1 MNEELLSLA
10 LLYRTGFDTAE
21 LFEENLN
28 RIFLENPQNKDL
40 LELECMSFR
49 DAVIYVSEH
58 FEYSSLN
65 EETLSR
71 TLIRFLNLLRP
82 EQDTETFVLRLGELW
97 EVLPFH
103 TTRKDSP
110 FYMIYYFEDMLAAG
124 KTDLLRTCIEDLL
137 TFYDESNHP

>member
-1 MNEELLSLA
+1 MNEELLSLV
-10 LLYRTGFDTAE
+10 LLYRAGFDTAE
-21 LFEENLN
+21 LFEESLN
-28 RIFLENPQNKDL
+28 RIFLENPENKDL

-49 DAVIYVSEH
+49 DAVIYLCKN
-58 FEYSSLN
+58 FDYSTLN

-71 TLIRFLNLLRP
+71 ALIRFLNLLRP
-82 EQDTETFVLRLGELW
+82 EQNTETFALRLGELW

>member
-82 EQDTETFVLRLGELW
+82 EQDTATFVLRLG
-97 EVLPFH
+97 
-103 TTRKDSP
+103 
-110 FYMIYYFEDMLAAG
+110 
-124 KTDLLRTCIEDLL
+124 
-137 TFYDESNHP
+137 